1 VARWFGPDEFEQLE
15 ISDLDQL
22 EKLRERA
29 HTVWVEVTGLADANL
44 VASIGRA
51 FGLHALSVEDVFD
64 PGQRA
69 KVEHFD
75 DHTFLVLNT
84 LATTEPVSSHQLSL
98 FFGERFVITM
108 GDAPHPAFEPV
119 RQRLARGRGRIRS
132 GGADYLAY
140 ALIDT
145 VIDHFFPVVE
155 AFDDRLERVEDA
167 ILEARNVDPIDLTRR
182 ARQDLRTIRHA
193 IWPARD
199 VVTSL
204 IHEDVSHVSDETRLH
219 LRDCYDH
226 LIQLQEMVEA
236 SREIAA
242 SLLEAYVSAVSLRTN
257 EVMKIL
263 TIIATIFIPLTFITG
278 LYGMNFDP
286 DSSPFNMPELGWY
299 WGYPFALSLML
310 SIAVGSLL
318 YFRRKGW
325 FGGAKRR

>member
-1 VARWFGPDEFEQLE
+1 VD
-15 ISDLDQL
+15 
-22 EKLRERA
+22 
-29 HTVWVEVTGLADANL
+29 VTGLADAEL
-44 VASIGRA
+44 VAAIGRE
-51 FGLHALSVEDVFD
+51 FGLHALSLEDVFD
-64 PGQRA
+64 PLQRA

-75 DHTFLVLNT
+75 DHTFVVLKT
-84 LATTEPVSSHQLSL
+84 LATTEPVSSRQLSL

-119 RQRLARGRGRIRS
+119 RQRLAHGRGRIRS

-145 VIDHFFPVVE
+145 VIDHYFPVVE

-167 ILEARNVDPIDLTRR
+167 ILEARNVDPIGLTRR
-182 ARQDLRTIRHA
+182 ARHDLRTIRHA
-193 IWPARD
+193 IWPARE

-204 IHEDVSHVSDETRLH
+204 IHEDIAHLSDETRLH

-242 SLLEAYVSAVSLRTN
+242 NLLEAYVSAVSLRTN

-286 DSSPFNMPELGWY
+286 GSSPFNKPELGWY

-310 SIAVGSLL
+310 STAIGSLL
-318 YFRRKGW
+318 YFRKKGW
-325 FGGAKRR
+325 FGGRRRR